1 LLFWLIGKAC
11 PQIEAMEEYGYEESG
26 ESAKKF
32 ATHHLKD
39 ALLECCRQLA
49 VDEDFRQS
57 VISATKREQV

>member
-1 LLFWLIGKAC
+1 
-11 PQIEAMEEYGYEESG
+11 MEEYGYEESG